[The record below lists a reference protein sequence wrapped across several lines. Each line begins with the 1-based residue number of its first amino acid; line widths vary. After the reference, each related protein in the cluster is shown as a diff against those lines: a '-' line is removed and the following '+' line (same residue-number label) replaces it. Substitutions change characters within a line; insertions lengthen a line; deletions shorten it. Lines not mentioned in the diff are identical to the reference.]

1 MEKYNNQITLA
12 MESRSQNE
20 ALARTVV
27 AAFIAPLDP
36 DMDVLTDIKTA
47 VSEAV
52 TNAVIHGY
60 KNELGKITLAMS
72 LNDGVLHITVS
83 DQGMGIANVQQAME
97 PLYTTTSPE
106 MERAGMGFTVME
118 SFMDKVVVHSSPG
131 QGTTVEMVKDLSDN
145 RNLSDKE
152 RAMAWIKP

>member
-1 MEKYNNQITLA
+1 MEKYDNQVTLI

-20 ALARTVV
+20 ALARTAV

-36 DMDVLTDIKTA
+36 GLDILTDVKTA

-60 KNELGKITLAMS
+60 GNSQGEIILAMTIKDS
-72 LNDGVLHITVS
+72 KLRITIS
-83 DQGMGIANVQQAME
+83 DQGAGISDINLAME
-97 PLYTTTSPE
+97 PLYTTATPE

-118 SFMDKVVVHSSPG
+118 SFMDKVIVTSSPG
-131 QGTTVEMVKDLSDN
+131 KGTTVELIKDLNSGT
-145 RNLSDKE
+145 S
-152 RAMAWIKP
+152 

>member
-1 MEKYNNQITLA
+1 MEKYNNQMTVV

-20 ALARTVV
+20 SLARTVV

-36 DMDVLTDIKTA
+36 SMDVLTDIKTA

-60 KNELGKITLAMS
+60 KNELGEITLAMS
-72 LNDGVLHITVS
+72 LLDGELRISVS
-83 DQGMGIANVQQAME
+83 DKGAGIANIQQAME

-118 SFMDKVVVHSSPG
+118 SFMGKVTVHSSPG
-131 QGTTVEMVKDLSDN
+131 QGTSVEMIKDLSG
-145 RNLSDKE
+145 KE
-152 RAMAWIKP
+152 SAAAWTTL

>member
-1 MEKYNNQITLA
+1 MEKYDNQITLI

-36 DMDVLTDIKTA
+36 DLNTLTDVKTA

-60 KNELGKITLAMS
+60 GNSIGEIILTMTIRNNELR
-72 LNDGVLHITVS
+72 ITVS
-83 DQGMGIANVQQAME
+83 DHGTGISDIHRAME
-97 PLYTTTSPE
+97 PLYTTAKPE
-106 MERAGMGFTVME
+106 LERAGMGFTVME
-118 SFMDKVVVHSSPG
+118 SFMDKVNVTSTSG
-131 QGTTVEMVKDLSDN
+131 KGTTVELIKDLNSGTSHF
-145 RNLSDKE
+145 LV
-152 RAMAWIKP
+152 